1 MLCFGDLFLFS
12 FFRLIITSFV
22 TRCCF
27 SCFCC
32 CCCVSRVCFALVLLA
47 SLLCARLRVISR
59 TEWTNPPI
67 VTSYATTRRTDDDG
81 DCRFAIWFHLTH
93 QHTHTNAQH
102 TRTHSG
108 VSKSNQHVSY
118 VPKRLPYRKRI
129 ETHHIV
135 SVFGVET
142 FSSVELVTCSVSSIC
157 YLSLY
162 LPFSHFVSLSLSL
175 APIQIS
181 FVALHAERSQAFTTL
196 NRIRC
201 RLTSTLNLCKCI
213 LYVARGSSVQIQIHR
228 YRYGCSDTS
237 DNIVVHIISSLFS
250 IIIITVLFPCLAH
263 LFFFFVCVFG
273 WFHSRKCCFFRLGG
287 TF

>member
-27 SCFCC
+27 SCFCCC

-162 LPFSHFVSLSLSL
+162 LPFSHFVSLSLSRSHSNFL
-175 APIQIS
+175 CCATRWTFAS
-181 FVALHAERSQAFTTL
+181 FYDIEPHSLPTDFDFEFVQMHFICGTRQLSPDTDT
-196 NRIRC
+196 
-201 RLTSTLNLCKCI
+201 
-213 LYVARGSSVQIQIHR
+213 QIQIRMFR
-228 YRYGCSDTS
+228 YKRQYCCTHHL
-237 DNIVVHIISSLFS
+237 VV
-250 IIIITVLFPCLAH
+250 V
-263 LFFFFVCVFG
+263 
-273 WFHSRKCCFFRLGG
+273 
-287 TF
+287 